1 MPACRHL
8 YEQEVQMRSDR
19 EWMLAQCSV
28 PTFFARMLRA
38 NPDLCVK
45 AMQASGVVEP
55 AAVVARRGCV
65 PIDEWRTCLA
75 CVAAAMLL
83 AVISRLP
90 EWLTR
95 MRRREIL
102 DRCRV

>member
-1 MPACRHL
+1 METEIKRV
-8 YEQEVQMRSDR
+8 EVLGMELMATDYVGGVKLL
-19 EWMLAQCSV
+19 EDLAK
-28 PTFFARMLRA
+28 RK
-38 NPDLCVK
+38 K
-45 AMQASGVVEP
+45 AGM
-55 AAVVARRGCV
+55 
-65 PIDEWRTCLA
+65 
-75 CVAAAMLL
+75 VAAAMLL